1 MPNRNRAAFTLI
13 ELLVVIAIIALLV
26 GILLPSLSSTRN
38 EARATKCSAS
48 LKAVA
53 SGTIIYS
60 IDFRVLPPSYVYPDA
75 AVGQEGGQPDKWT
88 MANQGGSG
96 SPTGYMHWSYLLFR
110 GGGINEGAFTCPSV
124 QNTGA
129 PRSNPG
135 SNLDHWEPEQLNDGQ
150 QPAPDASIE
159 DRQVARLAFT
169 ANDAVMPRNKFVSV
183 NRPYRLVRPSDI
195 DGSIGGASKTI
206 LATEFLST
214 FKWDS
219 LYSGSGSQPNVIK
232 SHRPVSPIIPR
243 SAALNEPFQ
252 ESLGGSV
259 NRFTYAQVKD
269 LIQPG
274 DSTVAVIDSTPVNA
288 VGRHHPPTKGNS
300 GTVNFSFVD
309 GSVSRSTVQQTV
321 EKQLWGDRY
330 FSLTGNNKLFIPP
343 RN

>member
-1 MPNRNRAAFTLI
+1 MPYRIRAAFTLI

-26 GILLPSLSSTRN
+26 GILLPSLSSARN

-60 IDFRVLPPSYVYPDA
+60 TDFRVLPPSYVYPDA
-75 AVGQEGGQPDKWT
+75 AVGQEDGQPDKWT
-88 MANQGGSG
+88 LSNQAGSG
-96 SPTGYMHWSYLLFR
+96 SSTGYMHWSYLLFR
-110 GGGINEGAFTCPSV
+110 GGGVNEGAFTCPSV
-124 QNTGA
+124 QSLGA

-135 SNLDHWEPEQLNDGQ
+135 SNIENWEPEQLNDGQ
-150 QPAPDASIE
+150 QPAPDGSIE
-159 DRQVARLAFT
+159 DRQVARVAFT
-169 ANDAVMPRNKFVSV
+169 ANDAIMPRNKFVNV

-195 DGSIGGASKTI
+195 DGSVGGASKTI

-219 LYSGSGSQPNVIK
+219 LYSASQPNVIK
-232 SHRPVSPIIPR
+232 SHRPVSAIIPR
-243 SAALNEPFQ
+243 SAARNEPYS
-252 ESLGGSV
+252 ESNSGNQ
-259 NRFTYAQVKD
+259 NRFAYVTAND
-269 LIQPG
+269 LSQPD
-274 DSTVAVIDSTPVNA
+274 DSTTSVIDGTSVNA

-309 GSVSRSTVQQTV
+309 GSVSRLTAKESV

-330 FSLTGNNKLFIPP
+330 FSLTGNNKLYIPP